1 MKLSA
6 DLTQALERIACWQRA
21 QRDGT
26 DPTSRLFS
34 ADRAE
39 APAVPEALPFRRE
52 ERRMLAE
59 DARAGRIER
68 LRRGVY
74 MVPHTPTGLTAP
86 DRETTAL
93 RRVRGVV
100 ESSNANVCFSHAT
113 AALLHGCWLFDVP
126 DTVHVTYTGKPHIAQ
141 AKADDVRKHW
151 KRLDACHRTAV
162 GQVPVTTLERT
173 AVDCA
178 RLLRFDSGVVL
189 VTSAFRRGADPA
201 VVGEILG
208 ASGGARG
215 IVTARA
221 VVEAVDP
228 GCASP
233 GEVLV
238 HQAARRLRPQGL
250 ATQIPVPTR
259 RGVCW
264 VDSGWTDLKIGF
276 EFNGAVKFSGG
287 DFGDPETRRKEQSAR
302 TQALTEAGWWIVDLQ
317 WSDVIDQEALDVT
330 LRQSLVDGRR
340 RHTPTPPR

>member
-6 DLTQALERIACWQRA
+6 ELTQSLERIARWQRA

-52 ERRMLAE
+52 ERRVLAE

-74 MVPHTPTGLTAP
+74 LPPHVPTGRTAP

-100 ESSNANVCFSHAT
+100 EASDTNLCFSHTT

-126 DTVHVTYTGKPHIAQ
+126 DTVHVTYAGKPHIAR

-151 KRLDACHRTAV
+151 KKLDQRHRTVV

-173 AVDCA
+173 VTDCA
-178 RLLRFDSGVVL
+178 RFLRFESGLVL
-189 VTSAFRRGADPA
+189 ATSAFRRGADPA
-201 VVGEILG
+201 MVGELLRT
-208 ASGGARG
+208 SVGARG

-228 GCASP
+228 GCGSP

-276 EFNGAVKFSGG
+276 EFNGAVKYSGG
-287 DFGDPETRRKEQSAR
+287 EFGDPEVRRSEQSAR
-302 TQALTEAGWWIVDLQ
+302 TQALAEAGWWMVDLA
-317 WSDVIDQEALDVT
+317 WPDAIDPEALDVT
-330 LRQSLVDGRR
+330 LRRSLVDGRR
-340 RHTPTPPR
+340 RHIP

>member
-6 DLTQALERIACWQRA
+6 DLTRALERIADWQRA

-34 ADRAE
+34 ADRE
-39 APAVPEALPFRRE
+39 KAPAVPDALLYRRE
-52 ERRMLAE
+52 ERRVLAE

-74 MVPHTPTGLTAP
+74 MLPHAPTGLTAP
-86 DRETTAL
+86 DRETRAL

-100 ESSNANVCFSHAT
+100 EASGTNLCFSHTT

-126 DTVHVTYTGKPHIAQ
+126 DTVHVTYAGKPHIAR

-151 KRLDACHRTAV
+151 SRLDRRYRTAV

-189 VTSAFRRGADPA
+189 VTSAFRLGADPV
-201 VVGEILG
+201 VVGEILRT
-208 ASGGARG
+208 SGGARG

-250 ATQIPVPTR
+250 ATQIPVTTR

-264 VDSGWTDLKIGF
+264 VDAGWTDLRIGF
-276 EFNGAVKFSGG
+276 EFSGAVKFSGG
-287 DFGDPETRRKEQSAR
+287 EFGDPDTRRTEQSAR
-302 TQALTEAGWWIVDLQ
+302 TQSLTEAGWWIVDLS
-317 WSDVIDQEALDVT
+317 WTDVLDQEALDVT
-330 LRQSLVDGRR
+330 LRQSLVDRR
-340 RHTPTPPR
+340 RHPAGPPR